1 MPRKPLL
8 LRLLLATF
16 AGFVNRQQDQVIQF
30 LREENRVLKEQLGS
44 HRPWLTE
51 DQRRRLAA
59 KGRPLGRSLLAKVAT
74 IVTPD
79 TILRWYHTL
88 IAAKFTSERKGVGRP
103 GLMKAI
109 RDLIVCIAK
118 DNASWGDCRIQGE
131 LHKLGHMVS
140 KTTIGSTLKKAGVPP
155 SPSRPT
161 SWRTFLK
168 AHAPAIMATD
178 FFTVEAWTARGLVTH
193 YVLFVIHHATRAVH
207 IAGITTNP
215 NAEFMAQ
222 VARNLTDH
230 VDGFLRDAKWLIL
243 DRDTKFTEQFR
254 RILDE
259 AGVGV
264 VTTAFQAPNMNAI
277 AERFVGSI
285 KRECLSK
292 LILFG
297 EDHLRRA
304 IREFVEHYHEERPHQ
319 GLGNRRI
326 RDRGEE
332 PLGGDG
338 EVVADERLGGLLR
351 SYRRSA

>member
-1 MPRKPLL
+1 VLPSAAPMPDPLQPLRFL
-8 LRLLLATF
+8 LVLF
-16 AGFVNRQQDQVIQF
+16 AGWIHREQAQVVDY
-30 LREENRVLKEQLGS
+30 LVEESRVLREQLGDK
-44 HRPWLTE
+44 RLRLTD

-59 KGRPLGRSLLAKVAT
+59 KGKPLGRSLLARVAT

-79 TILRWYHTL
+79 TILRWHHTL
-88 IAAKFTSERKGVGRP
+88 IAAMFTSGRKGVGRP
-103 GLMKAI
+103 GLMKAL
-109 RDLIVCIAK
+109 RELIVRIAK
-118 DNASWGDCRIQGE
+118 DNAGWGYCRIQGE
-131 LHKLGHMVS
+131 LQKLGHAVG
-140 KTTIGSTLKKAGVPP
+140 KTTIGNTLKSAGVPP

-178 FFTVEAWTARGLVTH
+178 FFTVEAWTPRGLVTH

-222 VARNLTDH
+222 VARNLTDR

-264 VTTAFQAPNMNAI
+264 VTTAFQAPNMNSI

-304 IREFVEHYHEERPHQ
+304 I
-319 GLGNRRI
+319 
-326 RDRGEE
+326 
-332 PLGGDG
+332 
-338 EVVADERLGGLLR
+338 
-351 SYRRSA
+351 